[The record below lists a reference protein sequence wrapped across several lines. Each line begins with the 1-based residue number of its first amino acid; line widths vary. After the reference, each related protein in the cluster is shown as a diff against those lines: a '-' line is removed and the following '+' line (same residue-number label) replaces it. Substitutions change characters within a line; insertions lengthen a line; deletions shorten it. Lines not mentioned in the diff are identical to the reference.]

1 MVRVTLWGSLRA
13 LADGRD
19 TVEVEAN
26 NTRQMLDALAEKY
39 PALEPVIESGVS
51 VAIDGQIYRDA
62 WFTPIS
68 DDSEVVLMPYMAG
81 G

>member
-19 TVEVEAN
+19 TVTVEAN
-26 NTRQMLDALAEKY
+26 NTRQMLDTLAEKY

-51 VAIDGQIYRDA
+51 VAVDGRIYRDA
-62 WFTPIS
+62 WFTPIN

>member
-51 VAIDGQIYRDA
+51 VAVDGRIYRDA